1 MTPKMTT
8 TEPTAPGTLLSEPF
22 LGRQLASMGL
32 AVEYVRAEGN
42 TLYRRGDDG
51 AQTPVLDL
59 VGGFGATILGHHH
72 PDITAYAKALLDA
85 GVPVH
90 AQFSLHP
97 YAEDVAGKLNTILR
111 RELGV
116 SEQHS
121 VIFANSGAEA
131 VEAGLKHAELD
142 RTMRIAALVEDIGRH
157 VEAARAAVGNGA
169 LLSPG
174 ARDALGAAASPDEP
188 APAALDRLIRLVTA
202 ANTGRAEAPPVFLA
216 VDGSFHGKLVS
227 SVQLTHNPA
236 FRAPFRAMAAQ
247 CRFVP
252 PDRPEALAAVV
263 DSERRTLLDLTVA
276 DGVVD
281 LTERDLPRV
290 CAFVLEPVQGEGGIR
305 VISEEFAAQVQSTCA
320 EIGCPVI
327 VDEVQSGMGRSG
339 AFLASA
345 GIGLRGDYY
354 VLAKSLG
361 GGIAKAAV
369 LLVRASR
376 YRPEFEMMHSST
388 FAKDGFSTRIAGR
401 TLDLLEADGGAL
413 YRLATELGERLMTR
427 LEGIRND
434 FEDIVKEVRGR
445 GLMIGVEFHDQ
456 SATGSPA
463 VREYARAG
471 VFGYVAAGYL
481 LREHA
486 LRVFPTASAT
496 HTLRIEPS
504 VQLTDAEMDHAE
516 SGLRA
521 LCQVLRAR
529 DEERLLAR

>member
-1 MTPKMTT
+1 MTQKMTT
-8 TEPTAPGTLLSEPF
+8 TEPSTPGAALSEPF
-22 LGRQLASMGL
+22 LGRQLVSMGL

-42 TLYRRGDDG
+42 TLYRRGEDG

-85 GVPVH
+85 GTPVH

-97 YAEDVAGKLNTILR
+97 YAEDVAHRLNTILR

-116 SEQHS
+116 SEQYS

-131 VEAGLKHAELD
+131 VEAALKHAELD
-142 RTMRIAALVEDIGRH
+142 RTMRIAAIQEDIARH
-157 VEAARAAVGNGA
+157 VEAARAAVGDGA
-169 LLSPG
+169 VLSPD
-174 ARDALGAAASPDEP
+174 ARDALGAGTPLHEPDTV
-188 APAALDRLIRLVTA
+188 ALDRLIRLVTT
-202 ANTGRAEAPPVFLA
+202 ANTGRADVPPVFLA
-216 VDGSFHGKLVS
+216 VEGSFHGKLVG

-236 FRAPFRAMAAQ
+236 VRVPFRALAAQ

-252 PDRPEALAAVV
+252 ADRPEALAAVV
-263 DSERRTLLDLTVA
+263 ERERRTLLDLTVA

-281 LTERDLPRV
+281 LTERDLPHV
-290 CAFVLEPVQGEGGIR
+290 CAFVLEPIQGEGGIR
-305 VISEEFAAQVQSTCA
+305 PISEEFAARVRSVCA

-327 VDEVQSGMGRSG
+327 VDEVQSGMGRTG

-361 GGIAKAAV
+361 GGLAKTAV

-413 YRLATELGERLMTR
+413 YRLATELGERFVTR
-427 LEGIRND
+427 LEGIRDD
-434 FEDIVKEVRGR
+434 FEDVIKEVRGK

-456 SATGSPA
+456 SAAGSPA

-481 LREHA
+481 LRAHA

-521 LCQVLRAR
+521 LCHVLRTR
-529 DEERLLAR
+529 DEERLLGG